1 MGINQRISPAEIH
14 KIGIKAVVEFL
25 RRSGHKVVTVN
36 THPKS
41 NPQIVACMDRELAF
55 IIVRTANFP
64 RKGRLFTDTIINR
77 MVAHASSHKAVC
89 YFASLGITD
98 LETGLDY
105 VSEESAFFPDGM
117 IVAVEGVDYFVSF
130 SGFDLLTTPRDRFW
144 QN

>member
-1 MGINQRISPAEIH
+1 MGINQRISPVEIH
-14 KIGIKAVVEFL
+14 KIGVKAVVEFL

-64 RKGRLFTDTIINR
+64 RKGCLFTETIIRR

-89 YFASLGITD
+89 YFASLGVTN

-105 VSEESAFFPDGM
+105 ETEGSAYFPDGM
-117 IVAVEGVDYFVSF
+117 IVAIEGVDYFISF
-130 SGFDLLTTPRDRFW
+130 SGLEMLTTSRDRFW